1 MALEPENNMCF
12 ACSEKNPIG
21 LKLKFRREGNEV
33 KANFLV
39 TPEHQGWPGYLHGG
53 LVATICDEAMA
64 QWMWLRGLEANTGEL
79 SVRFKHGIPV
89 GTVVEVKAALTKSRG
104 RLMILEASV
113 LFPDGR
119 EAAVAS
125 GKFIRSDGEVE

>member
-21 LKLKFRREGNEV
+21 LKLKFRNEDNEV
-33 KANFLV
+33 KSSFSV
-39 TPEHQGWPGYLHGG
+39 RPEHQGWPGYLHGG

-64 QWMWLRGLEANTGEL
+64 QWLWLRGIEANTGEL

-89 GTVVEVKAALTKSRG
+89 GTVVEIKASLAASRG
-104 RLMILEASV
+104 KLMVLEASV

-125 GKFIRSDGEVE
+125 GKFICSQGVS